1 MIYYLSLFPI
11 PKSVSYNIERLQRDF
26 LWGDIEE
33 EFKFHLVN
41 WRQVCDPIQ
50 RGGLGVRNWQSL
62 IKHYWD
68 LSKKNK
74 ALLGKW
80 LWRYA
85 RDREAYGGGWY
96 IVNMV
101 LCGVTGA
108 LIGLEE
114 RIGLV
119 FGRI

>member
-1 MIYYLSLFPI
+1 MISYLSLFHI
-11 PKSVSYNIERLQRDF
+11 PKSVAYNIEKLQRDF
-26 LWGDIEE
+26 LWGDIGE

-62 IKHYWD
+62 IKHYWGSGCGTM
-68 LSKKNK
+68 LMIGR
-74 ALLGKW
+74 L
-80 LWRYA
+80 
-85 RDREAYGGGWY
+85 YGGGWY
-96 IVNMV
+96 AVNMV
-101 LCGVTGA
+101 VCGVAGA

-114 RIGLV
+114 CMGLV